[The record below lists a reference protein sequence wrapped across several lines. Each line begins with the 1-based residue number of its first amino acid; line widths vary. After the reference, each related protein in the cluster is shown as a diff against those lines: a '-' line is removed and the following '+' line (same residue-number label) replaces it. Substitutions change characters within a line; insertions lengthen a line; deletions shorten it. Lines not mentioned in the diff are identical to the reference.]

1 MKVDQEQAGDILAKE
16 LPEFRDGEGLDHE
29 APTEEIELQPTQVL
43 AVDVEGVRAAT
54 RPAQEHLVDGLPE
67 DVGMAEAPASRSE
80 QEDASAITK
89 AVDQLA
95 PMSASETEAAP
106 DPRTVS
112 IVRSVP
118 AERRRILQRVKES
131 AALQFGLLCVAGALA
146 VVFLFG
152 DEPSE
157 SAGPRFD
164 PAPTFPKLEIEGAPR
179 VTEEDIARRLRMLP
193 EKEQKSDVLSVDEVI
208 AEDVPDEVKR
218 RKLKAIAARGRERAL
233 AAAGHREGAVASL
246 AVESRGDG
254 SVEGP
259 EGRTPAAR
267 NYAGWFKPGG
277 TIKIEGLEEE
287 TEAQRLPLGV
297 GDRMRAKLEVGI
309 SSGHSAPVLARLTKD
324 VMSEGRIVA
333 PKGAMLKGRFRADGL
348 RIYVSFDQLILRRGE
363 RLRFEGYAV
372 DKKVPGLLATRREI
386 EGGDSGAGVL
396 RESVDVAK
404 DVVGSLASGSI
415 VGRVAQG
422 VAEGALP
429 KVPEGNVETPGFI
442 LEVAAGKRFE
452 IVVTTGGE
460 G

>member
-1 MKVDQEQAGDILAKE
+1 MKVDHEQAGDILAKE
-16 LPEFRDGEGLDHE
+16 LPEFRDGEAFDHE
-29 APTEEIELQPTQVL
+29 APTEKIELQPTQVL
-43 AVDVEGVRAAT
+43 PVDVEGVRAGPT
-54 RPAQEHLVDGLPE
+54 PAAEDLVEGLPE
-67 DVGMAEAPASRSE
+67 DVGMAETPRARRE
-80 QEDASAITK
+80 REDVNVDAK
-89 AVDQLA
+89 AVDRPA
-95 PMSASETEAAP
+95 PMPASETEEAP

-112 IVRSVP
+112 IVGSVP
-118 AERRRILQRVKES
+118 AARRRILQRVKES

-146 VVFLFG
+146 VLFLFG
-152 DEPSE
+152 VDEPSE
-157 SAGPRFD
+157 PRVPQLD
-164 PAPTFPKLEIEGAPR
+164 PVPTFPKLEIEGAPR

-193 EKEQKSDVLSVDEVI
+193 EKEPKDDVLSVDEVI

-218 RKLKAIAARGRERAL
+218 RKLKAIAARGRQRAL
-233 AAAGHREGAVASL
+233 AAAGHREGPVASL

-254 SVEGP
+254 SVDRG
-259 EGRTPAAR
+259 EGRTAAAR

-297 GDRMRAKLEVGI
+297 GDRMHAKLEVGI
-309 SSGHSAPVLARLTKD
+309 SSGHSAPVLARLAKD
-324 VMSEGRIVA
+324 VVSEGRIVA
-333 PKGAMLKGRFRADGL
+333 PKGAMLKGRFRADGR

-386 EGGDSGAGVL
+386 EGGDAGAGVL

-404 DVVGSLASGSI
+404 EVVGSLASGSI

-429 KVPEGNVETPGFI
+429 DVPEGQVENLGFI
-442 LEVAAGKRFE
+442 LEVTAGKRFE
-452 IVVTTGGE
+452 IVVTGGE